1 MRIITHQ
8 CPDCGTIVA
17 ANELERHRVMKCPSV
32 DCSAVL
38 RFDDLDDETREFFID
53 NIERYQI

>member
-1 MRIITHQ
+1 
-8 CPDCGTIVA
+8 
-17 ANELERHRVMKCPSV
+17 MKCPSV

-38 RFDDLDDETREFFID
+38 RFKDLAYEEREFFLN